1 MPYSTIPTILG
12 VSAAGVLLYATNAAF
27 KDQTQFMV
35 AKMDRDVDAFDQV
48 SDFDKTTG
56 KRMLVSPRS
65 VYQPLK
71 PTYWEE
77 VQGRWNVCLSLLTQ
91 RYVVDIMHTLRNANP
106 LGNTDRSEHHQ
117 FVSDETQTAMLE
129 ALHTLAPHAPDAQP
143 KIGIL
148 HRKYG
153 DENTHYMGQG
163 VSLR

>member
-27 KDQTQFMV
+27 KDQTQFLV
-35 AKMDRDVDAFDQV
+35 AKMDRDVDSFDQV
-48 SDFDKTTG
+48 SDFDKNTG
-56 KRMLVSPRS
+56 KRNLISPRS

-77 VQGRWNVCLSLLTQ
+77 VQGRWN
-91 RYVVDIMHTLRNANP
+91 RYVVDIMHTLQDANP
-106 LGNTDRSEHHQ
+106 LGNTNRSEQHQ
-117 FVSDETQTAMLE
+117 YVSDETQTAMLE

-148 HRKYG
+148 HRNYG